1 MNAYLIILT
10 ELRPGGGGAFLVI
23 QFCKK
28 KIGKQLPIIL
38 TIL

>member
-10 ELRPGGGGAFLVI
+10 ELKAGGGAFLVI

-28 KIGKQLPIIL
+28 KIGKQRPIIL

>member
-10 ELRPGGGGAFLVI
+10 ELRPGGGAFLVI
-23 QFCKK
+23 QFCKN
-28 KIGKQLPIIL
+28 KIGKQLPIVL